1 MKIRKVY
8 IFPLLIFFFIFDI
21 CSINAVYCAKKTNST
36 QIKKTNSLRQQP
48 QQPQQQQPPKKNDNI
63 SELEL
68 KLKKLKEETQKK
80 DKAKELNLAEIMRLA
95 NQIEFEK
102 DREKNITSELNTLD
116 RKIAEKNKL
125 IKELEIELEELNKT
139 LNILMQNIDD
149 LEKRLAS
156 QKSNLAKR
164 IRTMYKEYKK
174 NSELYI
180 LLHLLESDNIAEFRK
195 RLKFSN
201 VIVANDRRI
210 IDQIM
215 FSINEL
221 SLKKKEQERL
231 KDQQTKMIEEQETQ
245 KREFLKMRKDRENM
259 LSIIL
264 KNQKTYNQE
273 IELRRRQMRVIEAAI
288 NSLLLEQ
295 KQTAELIE
303 LAKLDFKNRKGKLS
317 WPLKM
322 TKENKILA
330 YFEDKDKKYKYEL
343 KNDGI
348 EIKCRENQEVYSVAE
363 GIVLFAGWIDSFGYT
378 IIISHG
384 AGYITLYA
392 HLNSI
397 EIKVNDKVKPGAL
410 IGRAGDTGSLVGT
423 SLFFQIRE
431 NKIPVD
437 PLLWLSKN

>member
-363 GIVLFAGWIDSFGYT
+363 GIV
-378 IIISHG
+378 
-384 AGYITLYA
+384 
-392 HLNSI
+392 
-397 EIKVNDKVKPGAL
+397 
-410 IGRAGDTGSLVGT
+410 
-423 SLFFQIRE
+423 
-431 NKIPVD
+431 
-437 PLLWLSKN
+437 